1 MQSVAPVRVG
11 EGPSCM
17 EFSYPPGFP
26 QFSQTPL
33 KVSSESRQERLRV
46 PRHYR
51 TQDERFKQHL
61 IPKGA
66 PL

>member
-1 MQSVAPVRVG
+1 MQSVAPVLVG

-17 EFSYPPGFP
+17 
-26 QFSQTPL
+26 QFSDSPGVPQVSQVAL
-33 KVSSESRQERLRV
+33 KHSSGSRQGGLRV
-46 PRHYR
+46 PRHDR
-51 TQDERFKQHL
+51 TQDERFKQLL